1 MHVFFA
7 TGRVLPRRIEFMSEY
22 QESNPTVVAGTP
34 RWVGLAV
41 AVLGALSLVGLGIG
55 WSAINHSNSVE
66 KSTQT
71 ALKQQNDAFG
81 QRLSKTEDEN
91 QQLQSD
97 LKVVTDKLN
106 VTQSELIAARKQNKM
121 AAVTYSKKLNELGS
135 NVNAQLATKAN
146 SDDVNKLGGDVT
158 GVKTDLDATKNSIQM
173 ARSEMGTLIARNH
186 DEIDELRRMGQRDY
200 YEFTVTRKAGAQKVG
215 TIQVQLRDTNTKK
228 NQFTIYV
235 LADDQSFEKKNRSVN
250 EPIFFYTGGTR
261 QAVELVINKVSKS
274 AATGYLSVPK
284 AGASAF
290 LFILM
295 RIRCLFGLSQLR
307 VLDTPFR
314 LCQANAWPWAES
326 KGRVVFGGS

>member
-1 MHVFFA
+1 
-7 TGRVLPRRIEFMSEY
+7 MSEY
-22 QESNPTVVAGTP
+22 QESNPPVASGTP

-41 AVLGALSLVGLGIG
+41 AVLGALSLLGLGVG
-55 WSAINHSNSVE
+55 WSAINHANSVE

-71 ALKQQNDAFG
+71 AMKQQDDSLG
-81 QRLSKTEDEN
+81 QRLSKTEEEN

-106 VTQSELIAARKQNKM
+106 VTQADLIAARKQNKL
-121 AAVTYSKKLNELGS
+121 AAMTYGKKLNELGS
-135 NVNAQLATKAN
+135 NVNAQLATKAS

-158 GVKTDLDATKNSIQM
+158 GVKTDLDATKTSIQM

-186 DEIDELRRMGQRDY
+186 DEIDQLRRMGQRDY

-228 NQFTIYV
+228 NQFTINV

-261 QAVELVINKVSKS
+261 QAVELVINKVSKTT
-274 AATGYLSVPK
+274 ATGYLSVPK
-284 AGASAF
+284 AGASA
-290 LFILM
+290 
-295 RIRCLFGLSQLR
+295 
-307 VLDTPFR
+307 T
-314 LCQANAWPWAES
+314 ANS
-326 KGRVVFGGS
+326 NTGSGQ